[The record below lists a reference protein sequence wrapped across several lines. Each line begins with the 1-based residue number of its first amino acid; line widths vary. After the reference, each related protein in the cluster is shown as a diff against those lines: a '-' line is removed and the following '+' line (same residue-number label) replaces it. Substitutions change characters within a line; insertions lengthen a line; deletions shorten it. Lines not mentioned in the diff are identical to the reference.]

1 MLLIDFE
8 RNNIKFNIYSDPCT
22 WCFFDHDS
30 TLGCLDTL
38 YQIGC
43 TDKEILDIG
52 CGSGILDIYASKL
65 GAKSIDATDVEPSA
79 LGLTLINCQ
88 LNEVKV
94 NLSLAKREINKYYDI
109 IIMNIPRHNV
119 IEYLTEV
126 ENHLKSNGK
135 AIITFP
141 DRLSLE
147 NELKRISS
155 KFIIL
160 KENNLKDYKT
170 FILGVDK

>member
-1 MLLIDFE
+1 MLLINFE

-38 YQIGC
+38 YQIDC
-43 TDKEILDIG
+43 KDKEILDIG

-65 GAKSIDATDVEPSA
+65 GAKVVDATDIDPSA
-79 LGLTLINCQ
+79 IGLTLINCQ
-88 LNEVKV
+88 LNGVKV

-119 IEYLTEV
+119 IEYLEEV
-126 ENHLKSNGK
+126 EKHLKFNGK

-147 NELKRISS
+147 NELRRTCSNLV
-155 KFIIL
+155 IIE
-160 KENNLKDYKT
+160 ENNLHDYKT